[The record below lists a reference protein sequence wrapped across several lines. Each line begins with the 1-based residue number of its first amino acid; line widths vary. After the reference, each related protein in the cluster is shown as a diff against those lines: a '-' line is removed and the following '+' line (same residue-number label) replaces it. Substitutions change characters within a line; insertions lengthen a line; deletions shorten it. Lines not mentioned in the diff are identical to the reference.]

1 MKKFLSL
8 LLAVIMI
15 KLKELAEE
23 QHLSL
28 REVALRSCYRHYQE
42 NGYSIE
48 TLEDELANLPDPDL
62 FEIYEVV
69 YRNSFKSDI

>member
-1 MKKFLSL
+1 MKKDF
-8 LLAVIMI
+8 MI

-48 TLEDELANLPDPDL
+48 ALEDELANLPDPDL
-62 FEIYEVV
+62 FEIYEAI
-69 YRNSFKSDI
+69 YRNSFKSVI

>member
-1 MKKFLSL
+1 MKKDF
-8 LLAVIMI
+8 MI

-48 TLEDELANLPDPDL
+48 TLEDELANLPAPDL

>member
-1 MKKFLSL
+1 MKKDF
-8 LLAVIMI
+8 MI
-15 KLKELAEE
+15 KLKALAEE
-23 QHLSL
+23 QNLSL

-42 NGYSIE
+42 QGYSIE

-62 FEIYEVV
+62 FEIYEAV